1 MNKPKKTTIE
11 TTSNLFRKDFK
22 MSKLLAS
29 SSNIEGITQIINA
42 YFYSED
48 IYLESKNK
56 NTWILKNKKKPEKE
70 YSFQVILKG
79 GRYRF
84 EMI

>member
-1 MNKPKKTTIE
+1 M
-11 TTSNLFRKDFK
+11 SN
-22 MSKLLAS
+22 LLAS